1 MVVKQPCLKGE
12 LREWSI
18 LKGKFHAKEKALVDS
33 MRQIAGFLP
42 IVDRL
47 NRLVMISGANQRC

>member
-12 LREWSI
+12 LREWSL

-47 NRLVMISGANQRC
+47 NRLLSDHY

>member
-1 MVVKQPCLKGE
+1 
-12 LREWSI
+12 LREWSL
-18 LKGKFHAKEKALVDS
+18 LKGKFHEKEKALVDS

-47 NRLVMISGANQRC
+47 NRLVMTSGANQQC